1 MGRRRVSA
9 TVFDDRSS
17 GNGHRGQRDVAYE
30 ALGLFT
36 EEKMEKY
43 CTKMMANDGGDND
56 NEALTQID
64 MDSENICE
72 LYWFVQ
78 YLFR

>member
-1 MGRRRVSA
+1 
-9 TVFDDRSS
+9 
-17 GNGHRGQRDVAYE
+17 
-30 ALGLFT
+30 
-36 EEKMEKY
+36 MEKY

-78 YLFR
+78 YLFRQNSAQKQQYRSTLLSWTVNVRNKILFTQ

>member
-1 MGRRRVSA
+1 
-9 TVFDDRSS
+9 
-17 GNGHRGQRDVAYE
+17 
-30 ALGLFT
+30 
-36 EEKMEKY
+36 MEKY